1 MSDNQELDDQPS
13 LQEQLETMEQE
24 AQLYRSLLQHPGW
37 AVLDKQLQQQADQ
50 AVEDALLPV
59 FNHVDSRQ
67 RLLQT
72 DVGAI
77 LERSDGMTEF
87 SRQEFGKG
95 VRVGIL
101 MMKGFPS
108 AQLEY
113 LKGEVKA
120 FRALIDEQ
128 ETGDN
133 AGTSES

>member
-1 MSDNQELDDQPS
+1 
-13 LQEQLETMEQE
+13 
-24 AQLYRSLLQHPGW
+24 
-37 AVLDKQLQQQADQ
+37 VLDKQLQQQADQ